1 MDLIDFNF
9 CDIKQF
15 YTTMMSC
22 IISSKTKEELN
33 CVQLAIDTRA
43 EDFTGV
49 STCLLKELQSNL
61 FYKEDFISKS

>member
-1 MDLIDFNF
+1 MDLIDFNS

-15 YTTMMSC
+15 YATMMSC

-33 CVQLAIDTRA
+33 CVQLAIDARA
-43 EDFTGV
+43 EDFTGI
-49 STCLLKELQSNL
+49 STCLLKELQSNV